1 MQQVGADESKEL
13 PIVSRAN
20 TVVKPQAVMVKT
32 FDTLVAATTVFGRA
46 MYPFITDDTRKDFHS
61 FISYICIGN
70 IFIYLFSIYRRFL
83 LVCYCQQFY
92 LFLLGYFTCITF
104 GHFISKFNNDQCEGD
119 MKHCYGNHGELRIV

>member
-83 LVCYCQQFY
+83 LVCYC
-92 LFLLGYFTCITF
+92 
-104 GHFISKFNNDQCEGD
+104 
-119 MKHCYGNHGELRIV
+119 R